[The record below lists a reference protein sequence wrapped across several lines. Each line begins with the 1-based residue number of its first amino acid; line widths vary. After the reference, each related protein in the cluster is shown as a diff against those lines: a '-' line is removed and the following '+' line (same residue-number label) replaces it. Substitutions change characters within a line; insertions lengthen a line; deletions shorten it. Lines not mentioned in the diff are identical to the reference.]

1 MIFKIEN
8 LKIDPKNVLMVGDTD
23 FDIDGEY
30 QANIRSI
37 AVLWGHHLKVVSFS
51 KAQQG

>member
-1 MIFKIEN
+1 MIFKILEN

-23 FDIDGEY
+23 FDIIMAH

-37 AVLWGHHLKVVSFS
+37 AVLWGTSLKVS
-51 KAQQG
+51 